1 MYGDHIS
8 STRGFDNDVILRKG
22 HLSYRTSNLRDD
34 CPRIMEDPVPEGAD
48 AVALQAGGL
57 EHIAVGVVLTL
68 QDYEVQVNLHNVHEV
83 QIDLTNAYEVQDN
96 IYNVH

>member
-1 MYGDHIS
+1 MQ
-8 STRGFDNDVILRKG
+8 
-22 HLSYRTSNLRDD
+22 
-34 CPRIMEDPVPEGAD
+34 DPVPEGAD

-83 QIDLTNAYEVQDN
+83 QIDLHN
-96 IYNVH
+96 IHEG